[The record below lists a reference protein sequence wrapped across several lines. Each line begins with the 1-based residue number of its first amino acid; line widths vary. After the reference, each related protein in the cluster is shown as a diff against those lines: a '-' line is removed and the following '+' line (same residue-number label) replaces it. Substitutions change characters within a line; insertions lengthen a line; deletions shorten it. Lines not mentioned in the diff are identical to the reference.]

1 MGQGRPWTLRAR
13 LVATLLALA
22 AFGLAA
28 VTVTSTVLLRGY
40 LTDRIDEQLVRTGHV
55 VSAGMRSLP
64 PSGSRPQQILPTDF
78 QITLFDTDGQRTAQL
93 GRDGGG
99 PELPAGPLPGGPR
112 SVPGTDGAAGWRV
125 LVVTTQDGSAVI
137 ALSLASVQATVV
149 KLLRIELIVGAA
161 VLAVLAVLATGL
173 VRVGLR
179 PLSRIEH
186 TAGLIALDLIALGD
200 IDRRIAD
207 TDDRTE
213 TGRLGGTL
221 NLMLTR
227 LAEALR
233 EKEQSASTLRRFI
246 ADASHELRTPVT
258 SIRGFAELFRRGG
271 LNRPEEVAR
280 TMRRIEDEATRMGLL
295 VDDLLLLAHLD
306 AHRPIS
312 REPVDLITLAHDA
325 VLDAQARDPGRPL
338 TLEVG
343 NGPTVVVGD
352 DSRLRQVL
360 ANMLVNALTHT
371 PTGTPIRVALAVLG
385 PDHRVPAAVS
395 GSPTGLMTAGVVV
408 LEVSDIGWGMT
419 QAQASQI
426 FDRFYRADNARTRAT
441 GGSGLGLSIAASI
454 VDAHSGRI
462 EVYTSP
468 GEGATFRVELPAAP
482 GAAIPEPRAG
492 DLSFTSVR
500 GECRCIS
507 SEGCRAS
514 GGRL

>member
-1 MGQGRPWTLRAR
+1 MRRGRPWTLRAR

-40 LTDRIDEQLVRTGHV
+40 LTDRIDEQLVRTSHV

-64 PSGSRPQQILPTDF
+64 PSGSRPQQLLPTDF
-78 QITLFDTDGQRTAQL
+78 QITLFDTDGRRTAQL
-93 GRDGGG
+93 GRGGGG
-99 PELPAGPLPGGPR
+99 PDLSAGPLPGGPR
-112 SVPGTDGAAGWRV
+112 SVPGTDGTAGWRV
-125 LVVTTQDGSAVI
+125 LVVTTQDGSAAI

-149 KLLRIELIVGAA
+149 TLLRIELIVGAA
-161 VLAVLAVLATGL
+161 VLAVLAALATAL

-179 PLSRIEH
+179 PLNRIEH
-186 TAGLIALDLIALGD
+186 TAGLIACGD
-200 IDRRIAD
+200 IDRRIAG

-213 TGRLGGTL
+213 TGRLGGVL

-325 VLDAQARDPGRPL
+325 VLDAQAHDPGRTI
-338 TLEVG
+338 TLEIG
-343 NGPTVVVGD
+343 NGPTAVVGD
-352 DSRLRQVL
+352 DSRLRQVV

-371 PTGTPIRVALAVLG
+371 PTGTTIRVALAVLG
-385 PDHRVPAAVS
+385 PDHRVPTAVS

-408 LEVSDIGWGMT
+408 LEVSDTGRGMT
-419 QAQASQI
+419 QTQASQI

-454 VDAHSGRI
+454 VDAHGGRI
-462 EVYTSP
+462 AVYTAP
-468 GEGATFRVELPAAP
+468 GEGATFRVELPAALSLP
-482 GAAIPEPRAG
+482 VFGGNAG
-492 DLSFTSVR
+492 VCLPSAPSCTSVLTAR
-500 GECRCIS
+500 DPS
-507 SEGCRAS
+507 TA
-514 GGRL
+514 

>member
-1 MGQGRPWTLRAR
+1 MRRGRPWTLRAR

-28 VTVTSTVLLRGY
+28 VTVTSTVLLRDY
-40 LTDRIDEQLVRTGHV
+40 LTDRIDGQLVGLSRV
-55 VSAGMRSLP
+55 VSAGPRPLP
-64 PSGSRPQQILPTDF
+64 AAGSRPQQILPTDF
-78 QITLFDTDGQRTAQL
+78 QITLFDTDGRRTTRL

-99 PELPAGPLPGGPR
+99 PVLSAGPLPGGPR
-112 SVPGTDGAAGWRV
+112 SVPDTDGAAGWRV
-125 LVVTTQDGSAVI
+125 LVVTTQDGSAAI
-137 ALSLASVQATVV
+137 AMSLASVQATVV
-149 KLLRIELIVGAA
+149 KLLRIELIVSAA
-161 VLAVLAVLATGL
+161 VLAVLAVLATSL

-186 TAGLIALDLIALGD
+186 TAGLIARGD

-207 TDDRTE
+207 TDDRSE
-213 TGRLGGTL
+213 TGRLGGAL

-233 EKEQSASTLRRFI
+233 EKEQSSSTLRRFI

-295 VDDLLLLAHLD
+295 IDDLLLLAHLD

-312 REPVDLITLAHDA
+312 REPVDLITLTHDA
-325 VLDAQARDPGRPL
+325 VLDAQARDPGRPI
-338 TLEVG
+338 TLEIG

-352 DSRLRQVL
+352 DGRLRQVL

-371 PTGTPIRVALAVLG
+371 PTGTPVRVALAVLG
-385 PDHRVPAAVS
+385 PGHRVPAAVS
-395 GSPTGLMTAGVVV
+395 GSPTGLMTAGIVV
-408 LEVSDIGWGMT
+408 LEVSDAGQGMT
-419 QAQASQI
+419 QTQVSQI

-454 VDAHSGRI
+454 IDAHGGRI
-462 EVYTSP
+462 EVYTAP
-468 GEGATFRVELPAAP
+468 GEGAAFRVELPAAP
-482 GAAIPEPRAG
+482 EQPFLG
-492 DLSFTSVR
+492 S
-500 GECRCIS
+500 
-507 SEGCRAS
+507 RAS
-514 GGRL
+514 GLERAAG